1 MAVSADGQVVGA
13 SPSGLIEGDDAGGE
27 GCEGLVDVGAALVG
41 DGQASETVE
50 PGVGTL
56 DDPAVKA
63 ELLATLDP
71 ASGDARHDPTGAALL
86 ATGTGVVGRVGMKLV
101 GTAALAT
108 APAAAHRRDRI
119 QGRGHHHA
127 VVAVGS
133 REGQAEGCAA
143 GIDDAV
149 ALGARLTA
157 IRRVRASRR
166 PPFFAGTDALSRL
179 ARLQSS

>member
-71 ASGDARHDPTGAALL
+71 TGAALL
-86 ATGTGVVGRVGMKLV
+86 ATGTGVLGRVGMKLV

-108 APAAAHRRDRI
+108 ASAAAHRRDRI
-119 QGRGHHHA
+119 QGRGHYRA

-133 REGQAEGCAA
+133 REGQAERCAA
-143 GIDDAV
+143 GIDDKV
-149 ALGARLTA
+149 ALGARLAA